1 MKLTEIEIK
10 YRDYLETQHHQT
22 PNKEDKEQVWSRV
35 LDRTQSKKWKNPIW
49 YLAAASIALLLL
61 SSFVFYQ
68 LNQRDRTIHQL
79 QANLEALE
87 RLQAELVNNNMQLKG
102 ELKTLLSLPPQ
113 VDTVVITKVVQ
124 RVSNHPK
131 EIEQIISEH
140 EIPEEL
146 PIIPDQEMPEL
157 ANLQRDVESLEIE
170 YGEKT
175 GEGITPW
182 RFTVTY
188 H

>member
-1 MKLTEIEIK
+1 MKLTEIEKK
-10 YRDYLETQHHQT
+10 YRDYLETQQHQT
-22 PNKEDKEQVWSRV
+22 PNREDKEHFWSRV
-35 LDRTQSKKWKNPIW
+35 QDRTHSSKWRNPVW

-61 SSFVFYQ
+61 SSFAFYQ
-68 LNQRDRTIHQL
+68 LNQRDQTIYQL
-79 QANLEALE
+79 QTNLETLE
-87 RLQAELVNNNMQLKG
+87 GLQAELVNNNMQLKG

-113 VDTVVITKVVQ
+113 VDTVVITNVVY
-124 RVSNHPK
+124 RVPDEYK
-131 EIEQIISEH
+131 EIQQVISEN

-146 PIIPDQEMPEL
+146 PVLPDQEMPEL
-157 ANLQRDVESLEIE
+157 ANLQSDVESLEIE

-182 RFTVTY
+182 RFTVKY